1 MGESQ
6 ISIGKANVRLC
17 ASQWKK
23 THRSRGS
30 CKSRRNENLQS
41 AVGRKIWLGRDLPI
55 ESNIWRDRMHYGFKL
70 HSCRLGF
77 SFANDRLPLEHG
89 QGAIRVSILPLLHS
103 TGYVSQ
109 SCFCPSTISENM
121 RLSCL
126 MNGGQ
131 FLSEFRSSKSR
142 KEAIRNLRH
151 LQLKMLNKIALKVF
165 IVYLILPNQNN
176 YGCRVYE
183 SKLPYERTLCPAKYF
198 LSRSLN
204 AEAQKNH
211 KNTIRKPKK
220 PTKKFRPARKVYKE
234 IE

>member
-1 MGESQ
+1 
-6 ISIGKANVRLC
+6 
-17 ASQWKK
+17 
-23 THRSRGS
+23 
-30 CKSRRNENLQS
+30 
-41 AVGRKIWLGRDLPI
+41 
-55 ESNIWRDRMHYGFKL
+55 
-70 HSCRLGF
+70 
-77 SFANDRLPLEHG
+77 
-89 QGAIRVSILPLLHS
+89 
-103 TGYVSQ
+103 
-109 SCFCPSTISENM
+109 
-121 RLSCL
+121 
-126 MNGGQ
+126 
-131 FLSEFRSSKSR
+131 
-142 KEAIRNLRH
+142 
-151 LQLKMLNKIALKVF
+151 MLNKIALKVF

>member
-109 SCFCPSTISENM
+109 SCFCPSTISGLLLHSPLTLFRDTLITPGFAFDHAPELALVHSSLTQVPWFDSCPVNM
-121 RLSCL
+121 LIDIIQRICACL
-126 MNGGQ
+126 
-131 FLSEFRSSKSR
+131 
-142 KEAIRNLRH
+142 A
-151 LQLKMLNKIALKVF
+151 
-165 IVYLILPNQNN
+165 
-176 YGCRVYE
+176 
-183 SKLPYERTLCPAKYF
+183 
-198 LSRSLN
+198 
-204 AEAQKNH
+204 
-211 KNTIRKPKK
+211 
-220 PTKKFRPARKVYKE
+220 
-234 IE
+234 